1 MQAQIQN
8 LLTESKQMYNLI
20 SSKTR
25 AKENTTEN
33 EADNIK
39 LTFSNVLLG
48 KPFQILQIV
57 TLKKKNKKT
66 MPLFVSSALKLFSLQ
81 RNVWLEKEV
90 ELDSAQEQYLPF
102 NILITTEQTS

>member
-48 KPFQILQIV
+48 KPF
-57 TLKKKNKKT
+57 
-66 MPLFVSSALKLFSLQ
+66 
-81 RNVWLEKEV
+81 
-90 ELDSAQEQYLPF
+90 
-102 NILITTEQTS
+102 

>member
-1 MQAQIQN
+1 
-8 LLTESKQMYNLI
+8 
-20 SSKTR
+20 
-25 AKENTTEN
+25 
-33 EADNIK
+33 
-39 LTFSNVLLG
+39 
-48 KPFQILQIV
+48 
-57 TLKKKNKKT
+57 